1 MTNTPAYF
9 NAVKIQLL
17 FAVRL
22 PSCPD
27 NAFVCIADATNK
39 TERLFVSKHG
49 VMTFSIT
56 TFIIPTFSIMTFS
69 IMTLTT
75 TALAAECSSF

>member
-39 TERLFVSKHG
+39 TERLFVSMHG
-49 VMTFSIT
+49 ATTFST
-56 TFIIPTFSIMTFS
+56 MTVS
-69 IMTLTT
+69 IMTLAT
-75 TALAAECSSF
+75 TAIDTE